1 MTELVNA
8 IDKTLDFNEK
18 NIRVLGTN
26 DDTWYIAKDI
36 CVVLG
41 FKNVTEALRHVP
53 ENERGVTLIN
63 PNTSQN
69 CIKITE
75 KAMYKLIMRSNK
87 PTAQHFQ
94 DYVCGEILTSIRKT
108 GRYKLEELCKEL
120 VPALP
125 EDKPFIEESNK
136 LKQVIE
142 SKEKEIEQL
151 IEKFNKLKQFLKA
164 KEKQWIQESKNLT
177 HSFEAKEKQF
187 IEESN
192 DLRLQL

>member
-41 FKNVTEALRHVP
+41 FKNVTEALRNVP
-53 ENERGVTLIN
+53 ENQRGVTLVN

-75 KAMYKLIMRSNK
+75 QAMYKLIMRSNK
-87 PTAQHFQ
+87 PTAQKFQ
-94 DYVCGEILTSIRKT
+94 DYVCGEILTSIRKS
-108 GRYKLEELCKEL
+108 GLYKLEELCKDYL
-120 VPALP
+120 NT
-125 EDKPFIEESNK
+125 EDISFSHILDKENKQLIEELKKLRQDIEEKDKQFVEDSNK
-136 LKQVIE
+136 LRQIIE
-142 SKEKEIEQL
+142 AQ
-151 IEKFNKLKQFLKA
+151 
-164 KEKQWIQESKNLT
+164 
-177 HSFEAKEKQF
+177 
-187 IEESN
+187 
-192 DLRLQL
+192 